1 MKSKIK
7 RMLWSSMI
15 VFIVISLFYNVLA
28 SDLRTSL
35 NVVQKESETKYFEN
49 DQGFI
54 SKTIVDS
61 NSENG
66 ECTIELKVSNT
77 KKETTKSNDTEIM
90 LVIDNSISMDYK
102 TLEGKTRKSMILD
115 GSKKFVNNVFNE
127 SDNVK
132 VGIVRFAGERSL
144 WATPI
149 YVNTRLNS
157 NKDEVIEG
165 LTKVENTDV
174 ESGTNIQQALKVA
187 EDEFSTSTGNKIIIL
202 LTDGLP
208 NEDANKNYVTNEQM
222 VMSNADYNLILENT
236 KNELINAKE
245 KGIKVISLMTGVN
258 SNDVDREGNTIT
270 TTEDDLQAI
279 EKVFGT
285 QDIPTAGK
293 FYNVNTMNVTQ
304 VIQNDITKD
313 VQDVL
318 NEPISNV
325 VVKDYF
331 PKDIMDNFEFEYV
344 EKSNIGTVSN
354 AIDNETNSIE
364 WNIGTL
370 RGNEVATLRYKLKI
384 KNMANEQLLDKT
396 ISTNEK
402 VVLTYKDTNSTDYT
416 VQLLDSPKIQ
426 LSKIKEK
433 LTASISYDP
442 NTETTG
448 TVKAIIKTNKKVN
461 KVDGW
466 ELSDDGLTLTKV
478 YFENTVET
486 VHLVDFENM
495 TADVEVNIHNIKNNN
510 ANNDNGEDATIA
522 PEILPKAGVNRVI
535 IFILLLIFGFLIIM
549 HKKNSNYKN
558 IK

>member
-1 MKSKIK
+1 
-7 RMLWSSMI
+7 MI

-35 NVVQKESETKYFEN
+35 NVVQKASGTKYFEN
-49 DQGFI
+49 NQGFI

-77 KKETTKSNDTEIM
+77 KEETAKTNDTEIM
-90 LVIDNSISMDYK
+90 LVIDNSNSMEFK
-102 TLEGKTRKSMILD
+102 TAEGKTRKSMILD
-115 GSKKFVNNVFNE
+115 GSRKLVDNIFNT

-132 VGIVRFAGERSL
+132 VGIVKFAGENGLLSIL
-144 WATPI
+144 PI
-149 YVNTRLNS
+149 CVTTKLTS
-157 NKDEVIEG
+157 NKDEVLEG

-174 ESGTNIQQALKVA
+174 ESGTNIQQALKIA
-187 EDEFSTSTGNKIIIL
+187 EDGFSTSKGNKIIIL
-202 LTDGLP
+202 LTDGCP
-208 NEDANKNYVTNEQM
+208 NEDANGNFVTNEKM
-222 VMSNADYNLILENT
+222 IISNADYNLILENT

-258 SNDVDREGNTIT
+258 SNDVDKEGNIIKTP
-270 TTEDDLQAI
+270 EDDLQAI
-279 EKVFGT
+279 EKIFGT
-285 QDIPTAGK
+285 PDTPTAGK

-318 NEPISNV
+318 NLPISNV
-325 VVKDYF
+325 MVQDYF

-344 EKSNIGTVSN
+344 DKPNIGTVSN
-354 AIDNETNSIE
+354 TIDNETNSIE

-370 RGNEVATLRYKLKI
+370 KGNEIATLRYKLKI
-384 KNMANEQLLDKT
+384 KNMANEQLLNKT

-402 VVLTYKDTNSTDYT
+402 VVLTYKDTSSIDYT
-416 VQLLDSPKIQ
+416 VQLVDSPKIQ

-448 TVKAIIKTNKKVN
+448 AVKATIKTNKKVN
-461 KVDGW
+461 EVDGW

-486 VHLVDFENM
+486 VHLVDSENM
-495 TADVEVNIHNIKNNN
+495 TVDVEVNINNIKNNN
-510 ANNDNGEDATIA
+510 GKDTTIA
-522 PEILPKAGVNRVI
+522 PEILPKAGANRVI

-549 HKKNSNYKN
+549 HKKNSNYKD